1 MRDVI
6 LFSLTLV
13 LVIGLSITGYE
24 YQQSVTGQLVNDYTG
39 RITQLTSEL
48 DNFKSEQITKLKEQD
63 QKLSSAQEGIKVV
76 KNELQSTS
84 TELKTELNK
93 NVQNIQSNIESVKQ
107 DNQQQLSKL
116 TNQLTQVQITS
127 SNIQKEL
134 SNLDIGAD
142 FSNTISNVI
151 NSVVSITASGKI
163 GSGAIVKSDGT
174 IVTNNHVVDGAT
186 SILVKT
192 FDGKTFSAQ
201 VIKTDSTKDLAL
213 IKISGTGSFNPFSFE
228 EVSNIKVGE
237 KAVALGSPGG
247 LDFTVTEG
255 IVSAL
260 RNINGINYLQI
271 DVPINPGNSGG
282 PLINKAGKIIGINT
296 MKVSGYEGVG
306 FSIASDVVKGFVG

>member
-13 LVIGLSITGYE
+13 LVIGMSITGYE

-39 RITQLTSEL
+39 RISEL
-48 DNFKSEQITKLKEQD
+48 NSELENFKSEQINKLGEQD
-63 QKLSSAQEGIKVV
+63 KKLSAAQESLKQVDQ
-76 KNELQSTS
+76 ELKSTS
-84 TELKTELNK
+84 TELKTEINR

-107 DNQQQLSKL
+107 DNKQKLS
-116 TNQLTQVQITS
+116 QLTTQLNQVQVTS
-127 SNIQKEL
+127 ANLKKDL
-134 SNLDIGAD
+134 ANLDIGAD

-151 NSVVSITASGKI
+151 NSVVSINAGGKI
-163 GSGAIVKSDGT
+163 GSGAIVKSDGV
-174 IVTNNHVVDGAT
+174 IVTNNHVVDGAG
-186 SILVKT
+186 SIIVKT

-201 VIKTDSTKDLAL
+201 VVKTDSTKDLAL
-213 IKISGTGSFNPFSFE
+213 IKISGTFNEFSFE
-228 EVSNIKVGE
+228 DVSNIRVGE

-260 RNINGINYLQI
+260 RNINGINYLQV

-296 MKVSGYEGVG
+296 MKVSGFEGVG